1 MSARTNKGRLLS
13 RVVKVGREAGLT
25 VLALAGALCLLAVLV
40 GALTHASLVVFRT
53 GSMSPGI
60 NPGDIAVVQDVPA
73 ASLQPGD
80 VATVQRAGSALPV
93 THRVIAV
100 DTDPADPRKVL
111 LTMKG
116 DANDSPDPV
125 RYDVQ
130 NAKRLVFS
138 VPAVGAW
145 VMRLQTPW
153 FMGICTVAM
162 ASLVTWVFWPR
173 TSRAPRLSQAD
184 PC

>member
-1 MSARTNKGRLLS
+1 MSAS
-13 RVVKVGREAGLT
+13 RIQNHFLAQLAKAGREAGLT
-25 VLALAGALCLLAVLV
+25 VLALAGAFCLLAVLA

-60 NPGDIAVVQDVPA
+60 NPGDIAVVQEVPA

-80 VATVQRAGSALPV
+80 VATVQRAGSSLPV
-93 THRVIAV
+93 THRVVAV
-100 DTDPADPRKVL
+100 DADPADPQKVL

-116 DANDSPDPV
+116 DANASPDPV

-130 NAKRLVFS
+130 NAKRLVLS
-138 VPAVGAW
+138 VPAVGNW

-173 TSRAPRLSQAD
+173 TSQAPRLSKAD

>member
-1 MSARTNKGRLLS
+1 MSASRNQNRLLT
-13 RVVKVGREAGLT
+13 RLAKAGREAGLT
-25 VLALAGALCLLAVLV
+25 VLALAGAVCLLAVLA
-40 GALTHASLVVFRT
+40 GALLHSSLVVFRT

-60 NPGDIAVVQDVPA
+60 NPGDIAVVQEVPA

-80 VATVQRAGSALPV
+80 VATVQRAGSVLPV

-100 DTDPADPRKVL
+100 DSSPEDPQKVL

-130 NAKRLVFS
+130 SAKRLVLT
-138 VPAVGAW
+138 VPAVGSW
-145 VMRLQTPW
+145 IMRLQTPW
-153 FMGICTVAM
+153 FMGICSVFLA
-162 ASLVTWVFWPR
+162 ALVTWVLWPR
-173 TSRAPRLSQAD
+173 TRRAPRLPQAD

>member
-1 MSARTNKGRLLS
+1 
-13 RVVKVGREAGLT
+13 
-25 VLALAGALCLLAVLV
+25 
-40 GALTHASLVVFRT
+40 
-53 GSMSPGI
+53 
-60 NPGDIAVVQDVPA
+60 VQEVPA

-80 VATVQRAGSALPV
+80 VATVQRAGSSLPV
-93 THRVIAV
+93 THRVVAV
-100 DTDPADPRKVL
+100 DTDPADPQKVL

-130 NAKRLVFS
+130 NAKRLVLS
-138 VPAVGAW
+138 VPAVGTW
-145 VMRLQTPW
+145 IMRLQTPW

-162 ASLVTWVFWPR
+162 AALVTWVFWPR